1 MPRSA
6 LHGRLPRRLDS
17 KAQFARSHHRGL
29 VHRLRSL
36 RPELSLRKHQLASV
50 RSDGRRSRER
60 GPQEGNHQT
69 KSYLVRFMHAPER
82 AELCLR
88 VPARRGSPRRP
99 PHIFRRHA
107 RSGPRKMRLDRT
119 QRGWAIA
126 SLAILAA
133 STMIYMPY
141 ALNASQGPRGGNTI
155 GLIFGSVGFAFM
167 LFAAFLGA
175 RKRVPTWRIG
185 RAQAWMRGH
194 LWLGFLA
201 LPMILFHGGFHFGGT
216 LTRVLM
222 WLLIIT
228 VFSGVFGAA
237 LQHYIPRVMTS
248 DVPLETIYDEIG
260 RVRALL
266 REEADR
272 AIENLCGNL
281 GLSKDSNEEA
291 LRAGG
296 FTALRTISAAAVPLR
311 TSAAVSAG
319 ASAAVAAA
327 PEIILLNEAESAPLL
342 SFYLRE
348 MRPFLERP
356 KQRGQR
362 LANAD
367 KARTVFSGL
376 RTLLPAAAH
385 VTLAD
390 LEDICDEARQLTR
403 QQRLHRWLHGWL
415 LLHIPLSLALIL
427 LGAIH
432 AVMALRY

>member
-1 MPRSA
+1 
-6 LHGRLPRRLDS
+6 
-17 KAQFARSHHRGL
+17 
-29 VHRLRSL
+29 
-36 RPELSLRKHQLASV
+36 
-50 RSDGRRSRER
+50 
-60 GPQEGNHQT
+60 
-69 KSYLVRFMHAPER
+69 
-82 AELCLR
+82 
-88 VPARRGSPRRP
+88 
-99 PHIFRRHA
+99 
-107 RSGPRKMRLDRT
+107 MRLDKT
-119 QRGWAIA
+119 QRGWALA
-126 SLAILAA
+126 SLAILAI
-133 STMIYMPY
+133 SSVVY
-141 ALNASQGPRGGNTI
+141 ALYAFESPQGPRGGSSV
-155 GLIFGSVGFAFM
+155 GLAFGVIGFAFM
-167 LFAAFLGA
+167 IFAALLGA

-272 AIENLCGNL
+272 TIESVCGNL
-281 GLSKDSNEEA
+281 GLSTQSTAES

-296 FTALRTISAAAVPLR
+296 FTAVRTIAASAVPLR

-327 PEIILLNEAESAPLL
+327 PEIILLSEEESAPLRR
-342 SFYLRE
+342 FYLSE

-362 LANAD
+362 LSDAAKANSAF
-367 KARTVFSGL
+367 AGL

-385 VTLAD
+385 LTLAD

-403 QQRLHRWLHGWL
+403 QERLHHWLHGWL

-427 LGAIH
+427 LGAVH
-432 AVMALRY
+432 AVMASRY